1 MDWQA
6 AIERHHAA
14 LMRVVAGFVAM
25 VGAGGGRA
33 ADAAALSADR
43 PTLSRHRH
51 RALLRLV
58 RPAEAAARR
67 LVIALAL
74 AVAAP
79 PEAAQAGRPVP
90 AAAGGPEPGT
100 PVPPGRPRRAHQP
113 RQPEPTPTILR
124 DGIGTGIVLPRPAS
138 SHPSSGHPYP
148 GHPSSGNFYPG
159 HACSG
164 APFPGHPGLGHPI
177 PGAPG
182 GGAAGQAAPAASATG
197 GDPAGLPAWAAV
209 RAEARPPRALRLPL
223 TDPARRLRAR
233 RVALRDLPRI
243 GVPGVVGPQ
252 RPPRRPVPAPHDRLD
267 ATRLVLRIRALASA
281 LDDLP
286 GEAVRFR
293 RWRTRHDAAVARA
306 REAEAA
312 RSRIAAQRGPLHA
325 VQRGPL
331 GAAPHGV
338 GVAAR
343 HRRSMRV
350 TGVGLVPLPGGLGLA
365 GAAAPAGPSPR
376 FPRLSP
382 LRSGRPP
389 GGRRKPVHEVHA
401 ILAEA
406 HDLACRALNGPDTS

>member
-90 AAAGGPEPGT
+90 AAAGGPEPAT

-138 SHPSSGHPYP
+138 SHPSSGHP
-148 GHPSSGNFYPG
+148 
-159 HACSG
+159 
-164 APFPGHPGLGHPI
+164 FPGHPI
-177 PGAPG
+177 AGASG

-197 GDPAGLPAWAAV
+197 GEPAGLPAWAAV

-267 ATRLVLRIRALASA
+267 ATRLVLRIRALAAA

-286 GEAVRFR
+286 GEARRFR
-293 RWRTRHDAAVARA
+293 RWQARHAAEIARDRAAESARHGRIGADAA
-306 REAEAA
+306 
-312 RSRIAAQRGPLHA
+312 
-325 VQRGPL
+325 
-331 GAAPHGV
+331 
-338 GVAAR
+338 
-343 HRRSMRV
+343 
-350 TGVGLVPLPGGLGLA
+350 PLPGVA
-365 GAAAPAGPSPR
+365 GQAGGSSAPPAGPRR
-376 FPRLSP
+376 FRRLSP

-389 GGRRKPVHEVHA
+389 GGRRTPTHEVHA

-406 HDLACRALNGPDTS
+406 HDLAFRALQAPDTS

>member
-14 LMRVVAGFVAM
+14 LMRVVAGFIAM

-138 SHPSSGHPYP
+138 SHPYP
-148 GHPSSGNFYPG
+148 GHPSSGHSYPG

-164 APFPGHPGLGHPI
+164 PPFPGHPGLGHPI
-177 PGAPG
+177 PGASG

-197 GDPAGLPAWAAV
+197 GEPAGLPAWAAV

-267 ATRLVLRIRALASA
+267 ATRLVLRIRALAAA

-286 GEAVRFR
+286 GEARRFR
-293 RWRTRHDAAVARA
+293 RWQARHAAEIARDRAAESARHGRIGADAA
-306 REAEAA
+306 
-312 RSRIAAQRGPLHA
+312 
-325 VQRGPL
+325 
-331 GAAPHGV
+331 
-338 GVAAR
+338 
-343 HRRSMRV
+343 
-350 TGVGLVPLPGGLGLA
+350 PLPGVA
-365 GAAAPAGPSPR
+365 GQAGGSSTPPAGPRR
-376 FPRLSP
+376 FRRLSP
-382 LRSGRPP
+382 RRSGRPP
-389 GGRRKPVHEVHA
+389 GGRRTPTHEVHA

-406 HDLACRALNGPDTS
+406 HDLAFRALQAPDTS